1 MWKLCFDLTPTK
13 NWVCATSKQKKF
25 YKPSSFFDNALAQKR
40 ICRIFKENKSSLQ
53 QSFSFEITFRI
64 QKGLSSPRKVSKRI
78 LRKLVLA
85 AQGVLKKALVKAMRL
100 PWGGEENSGQ
110 TKIFA
115 NGAEFL
121 FILFLMVRILLLYFK
136 ILNTIVWVKSGGFF
150 CILFTSVYFCGS

>member
-1 MWKLCFDLTPTK
+1 M
-13 NWVCATSKQKKF
+13 
-25 YKPSSFFDNALAQKR
+25 
-40 ICRIFKENKSSLQ
+40 
-53 QSFSFEITFRI
+53 
-64 QKGLSSPRKVSKRI
+64 
-78 LRKLVLA
+78 LA

-136 ILNTIVWVKSGGFF
+136 IRNTIVWVKSGGFF
-150 CILFTSVYFCGS
+150 VFFSLQFTSVVPKEFFIFLKITTSTQFVILFVFGLFRP